1 MYRYPLSSLII
12 KYLLYELGQYKN
24 RLDFSHLRFT
34 MSKREIIATLRSEKP
49 YLRQHFGVEEIGVFG
64 SHARGEEMETAI

>member
-1 MYRYPLSSLII
+1 
-12 KYLLYELGQYKN
+12 
-24 RLDFSHLRFT
+24 